1 MHFHQNLYIFVN
13 FYEALFNSLQDH
25 VFINLNIGGGGLL
38 LRQPQ
43 GKFYSF
49 YDRFLNI
56 DSSVPDIS
64 DIESVDVLSNSD
76 EIADLYVLEGLGDQ
90 SLLQSQNNESTIVSR
105 LVQFLKEQG
114 ISIVS
119 ENAYLYQEKLMEF
132 IQNEDCDHLDEI
144 QQIAVSCFDRS
155 LLNIQPYS

>member
-1 MHFHQNLYIFVN
+1 M
-13 FYEALFNSLQDH
+13 
-25 VFINLNIGGGGLL
+25 
-38 LRQPQ
+38 
-43 GKFYSF
+43 
-49 YDRFLNI
+49 NI

-76 EIADLYVLEGLGDQ
+76 EIEDLYVLEGLGDQ

-144 QQIAVSCFDRS
+144 QQIAVSCLDRS
-155 LLNIQPYS
+155 LLNIQLYS